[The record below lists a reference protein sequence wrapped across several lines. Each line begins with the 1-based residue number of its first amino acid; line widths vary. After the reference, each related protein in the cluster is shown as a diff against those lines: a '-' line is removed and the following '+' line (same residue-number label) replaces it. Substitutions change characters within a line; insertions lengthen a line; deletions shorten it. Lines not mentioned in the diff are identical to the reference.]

1 MFRNKTILFSF
12 TSFRM
17 LDVTRILWIY
27 VPPVIILAGTVGNA
41 LTLITVTNKR
51 IQKNSFIIYLGAL
64 AVSDTASLYIITL
77 NGWLF
82 FGFDIDIMMGR
93 ISCKILSFMY
103 HVVMM
108 LSSLLVA
115 VLSTDRM
122 LCICFPLK
130 KEIISTPK
138 SAKFV
143 LSFIIGFIIVINIHE
158 LYGFRLTTI
167 QNATLCTFIDDSYA
181 RFYDIYF
188 AWVDTL
194 FYFILPTIIIVV
206 TNILTVREVIKANKL
221 ARHAMNVPA
230 IRNRI
235 RNERQVI
242 FMAIAVSV
250 AFLVLTSPI
259 GILVIIRSYVFTDS
273 EVFYSTSDTEFVM
286 TIFWNLASINFAI
299 NFVLYFVSG
308 KRFRENLSAAC
319 FCGRSSR
326 VAPVS

>member
-1 MFRNKTILFSF
+1 MYG
-12 TSFRM
+12 
-17 LDVTRILWIY
+17 VTRILWIY
-27 VPPVIILAGTVGNA
+27 VPPIIILAGTVGNA
-41 LTLITVTNKR
+41 LTLITISNKR
-51 IQKNSFIIYLGAL
+51 IEKNSFIVYLGAL

-93 ISCKILSFMY
+93 ISCKILSFLY
-103 HVVMM
+103 HVIKM

-115 VLSTDRM
+115 ALSTDRM

-167 QNATLCTFIDDSYA
+167 HNATLCTFIDDSYA

-194 FYFILPTIIIVV
+194 FYFILPTIIIIV
-206 TNILTVREVIKANKL
+206 TNILTVRQVIRANKL
-221 ARHAMNVPA
+221 AVHALNVPA

-250 AFLVLTSPI
+250 AFILL
-259 GILVIIRSYVFTDS
+259 GILIIIRCYVFIDS
-273 EVFYSTSDTEFVM
+273 EVFYSTSDTESVM
-286 TIFWNLASINFAI
+286 TIFWNLASINFAV

-308 KRFRENLSAAC
+308 KRFRENLRAAC